1 MQLNLDN
8 ALDFSGKSVVVT
20 GGSDGIGYGIA
31 RLFERAGA
39 AVVVTGTRE
48 ADSYDQDFTGL
59 QFIQLNVTDH
69 DSVQAFAKQVETLD
83 VLVNA
88 VGTVLYGSEEFE
100 REGFD
105 FVMDVNLNGV
115 MDVCNSL
122 KDKLAATKGSII
134 NLDSVVAYNVAR
146 NNPSYSASK
155 AGLKHLNK
163 VLAWKWGKRGIRVN
177 GVGPGA
183 VPTKL
188 TAGQMSNDEA
198 NAEFCKRVPAGRYGS
213 PEDIGGAVMF
223 LASPLAS
230 YVTGISFPVDGGLSL
245 LSGL

>member
-1 MQLNLDN
+1 MQLNLDS
-8 ALDFSGKSVVVT
+8 ALDFSGKSVLIT

-39 AVVVTGTRE
+39 SVTVTGTKQ
-48 ADSYDQDFTGL
+48 ASDYDQDFTGL
-59 QFIQLNVTDH
+59 RYLQ
-69 DSVQAFAKQVETLD
+69 LD
-83 VLVNA
+83 VTSPESVSQLAASVDVIDVLINA
-88 VGTVLYGSEEFE
+88 VGTVLYGSREFD

-105 FVMDVNLNGV
+105 WVMAVNLNGV
-115 MDVCNSL
+115 MDVCNSF
-122 KDKLAATKGSII
+122 KDKLAERKGCVI
-134 NLDSVVAYNVAR
+134 NLDSIVAYNVAR

-163 VLAWKWGKRGIRVN
+163 VLAWKWGRLGIRVN

-188 TAGQMSNDEA
+188 TSAQITEEA
-198 NAEFCKRVPAGRYGS
+198 EAQFCKQVPAGRYGT

-223 LASPLAS
+223 LASPMAA

>member
-1 MQLNLDN
+1 MQLDLDN
-8 ALDFSGKSVVVT
+8 VLNFAGKTVVVT
-20 GGSDGIGYGIA
+20 GGSDGIGNGIA

-39 AVVVTGTRE
+39 TVTVTGTKAVSE
-48 ADSYDQDFTGL
+48 YDQDFSGL
-59 QFIQLNVTDH
+59 NYQQLDVTSP
-69 DSVQAFAKQVETLD
+69 DSVKKFAESVDAID

-88 VGTVLYGSEEFE
+88 VGTVLYGSKEFE
-100 REGFD
+100 RDGFD
-105 FVMDVNLNGV
+105 WVMAVNLNGV

-122 KDKLAATKGSII
+122 KDKLAERKGCII
-134 NLDSVVAYNVAR
+134 NLDSIVAYNVAR

-163 VLAWKWGKRGIRVN
+163 VLAWKWGKLGIRVN

-188 TAGQMSNDEA
+188 TSGQMSNEA
-198 NAEFCKRVPAGRYGS
+198 ANEEFCKRVPAGRYGT

-223 LASPLAS
+223 LASPLAA
-230 YVTGISFPVDGGLSL
+230 YVTGTSFPVDGGLTL

>member
-1 MQLNLDN
+1 MQLDLDSV
-8 ALDFSGKSVVVT
+8 LDFTGKAVVVT

-39 AVVVTGTRE
+39 DVVVTGTRD
-48 ADSYDQDFTGL
+48 AASYEQDFTGL
-59 QFIQLNVTDH
+59 RFIQLNVTDH
-69 DSVQAFAKQVETLD
+69 DSVTALTEQVETLD

-88 VGTVLYGSEEFE
+88 VGTVLYGSKEFE

-115 MDVCNSL
+115 MDVCNSF
-122 KDKLAATKGSII
+122 KDKLAVNKGCII
-134 NLDSVVAYNVAR
+134 NLDSIVAYNVAR

-163 VLAWKWGKRGIRVN
+163 VLAWKWGKLGIRVN
-177 GVGPGA
+177 GIGPGA

-188 TAGQMSNDEA
+188 TAQQMTPEA
-198 NAEFCKRVPAGRYGS
+198 ETEFGKSVPAGRYGT
-213 PEDIGGAVMF
+213 PEDIGGGVMF
-223 LASPLAS
+223 LASPLAA

>member
-1 MQLNLDN
+1 MQLNLDS
-8 ALDFSGKSVVVT
+8 ALDFSRQSVLVT

-31 RLFERAGA
+31 RVFERAGA
-39 AVVVTGTRE
+39 SVTVTGTKT
-48 ADSYDQDFTGL
+48 AGDYDQDFSGL
-59 QFIQLNVTDH
+59 RYLQLDVSSPE
-69 DSVQAFAKQVETLD
+69 SVAQLAESVEVVD

-88 VGTVLYGSEEFE
+88 VGTVLYGSREFE

-105 FVMDVNLNGV
+105 WVMTVNLNGV
-115 MDVCNSL
+115 MDVCSHF
-122 KDKLAATKGSII
+122 KDKLAERKGCII
-134 NLDSVVAYNVAR
+134 NLDSVAAYNAAR

-163 VLAWKWGKRGIRVN
+163 VLAWKWGKLGIRVN

-188 TAGQMSNDEA
+188 TALQMSSEVE
-198 NAEFCKRVPAGRYGS
+198 AEFNERVPAGRYAT
-213 PEDIGGAVMF
+213 PDDIAGAVVF
-223 LASPLAS
+223 LASPLAA
-230 YVTGISFPVDGGLSL
+230 YVTGVSFPVDGGLSL